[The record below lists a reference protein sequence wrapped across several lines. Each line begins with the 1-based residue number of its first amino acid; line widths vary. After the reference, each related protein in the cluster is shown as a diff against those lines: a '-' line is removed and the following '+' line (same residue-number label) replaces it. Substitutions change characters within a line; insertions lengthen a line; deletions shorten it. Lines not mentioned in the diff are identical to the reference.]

1 MTSTPLA
8 ALLARL
14 LGTLGSQTL
23 KLDPVS
29 YPRLEVLAGT
39 RIRFDILPPPLPGVD
54 PAPRSLLLTVGPE
67 ALDLKPARED
77 AEAHAVVRGT
87 LPDIARNLL
96 GTRSDAATGV
106 RIEGDEA
113 ALHSVAGLFRDLEPD
128 IAEPLS
134 SLVGRALA
142 DDLIGAA
149 EAGIAFLRSAAESMT
164 AGLQQQARQTWVNDE
179 AFSQL
184 MDRTDDLQLRID
196 RLEARVRLAEA
207 ARANPAADSTAA
219 EGAGPGG
226 GQP

>member
-1 MTSTPLA
+1 
-8 ALLARL
+8 
-14 LGTLGSQTL
+14 
-23 KLDPVS
+23 
-29 YPRLEVLAGT
+29 
-39 RIRFDILPPPLPGVD
+39 
-54 PAPRSLLLTVGPE
+54 
-67 ALDLKPARED
+67 
-77 AEAHAVVRGT
+77 
-87 LPDIARNLL
+87 
-96 GTRSDAATGV
+96 
-106 RIEGDEA
+106 
-113 ALHSVAGLFRDLEPD
+113 VAGLFRDLEPD

-149 EAGIAFLRSAAESMT
+149 EAGIAFLKSAAESMT

-179 AFSQL
+179 AFSRL

-207 ARANPAADSTAA
+207 ARANPAADPTAA